1 MRPDFMYF
9 LGFDLGS
16 SFIKASILD
25 ADNQQCIAQATIPDQ
40 EMKMVAYEPGWAEQ
54 DPDQW
59 WMDIKLLTQKIIA
72 KSGIDGDSIAGIG
85 ISYQMHGLVIIDK
98 TGKVLRPSI
107 IWCDSRAV
115 HIGDQAFQSLGSNY
129 CLTHLLNSP
138 GNFTASKLRWV
149 IENEPDIAARIYA
162 FMLPGDFINY
172 RFTGEMNTTISSLSE
187 GIFWDFKNNEVS
199 VKLLE
204 NYHISPTW
212 TPEILPSFSI
222 QGRVTKKIADEL
234 GLKAGT
240 PVSYRA
246 GDQPNNAFSLNV
258 NQPGE
263 IAATAGT
270 SGVVYAVH
278 DSLMTDPFSR
288 VNAFAHINHEP
299 DSIRIGTLLCIN
311 GTGIANSWL
320 KRLLSQSGVTSYD
333 QMNQLASQ
341 VQIGSDN
348 LQFMPFGNGAER
360 MLGNKMVG
368 SHLHGLNFNI
378 HGAGHLARS
387 IQEGIV
393 FAFKYGTDIL
403 SEHGFRPKTI
413 KAGKSNMFLSPVF
426 RQLFSSLIDIP
437 LEFFDTDGATGAAR
451 GAGIGQGHYTL
462 DNAFDSLKKIET
474 IFPDPAINKDLTE
487 IYSIW
492 KRQLEITIKDLPT

>member
-1 MRPDFMYF
+1 MYF
-9 LGFDLGS
+9 LGIDLGS

-25 ADNQQCIAQATIPDQ
+25 ADNQQCIAQASVPDQ
-40 EMKMVAYEPGWAEQ
+40 EMKMIAHEADWAEQ

-59 WMDIKLLTQKIIA
+59 WQDIKLLTKKIIS
-72 KSGIDGDSIAGIG
+72 KSGIDGHSIAGIG
-85 ISYQMHGLVIIDK
+85 ISYQMHGLVVIDK
-98 TGKVLRPSI
+98 AGKVLRPSI

-115 HIGDQAFQSLGSNY
+115 QIGEHALQTLGSNY
-129 CLTHLLNSP
+129 CLQHLLNSP

-149 IENEPDIAARIYA
+149 IENEPEIAARIHA

-172 RFTGEMNTTISSLSE
+172 RFTKEINTSISALSE
-187 GIFWDFKNNEVS
+187 GIFWDFKNNTVS
-199 VKLLE
+199 GKLLE
-204 NYHISPTW
+204 NYQIPEAW
-212 TPEILPSFSI
+212 IPEILPSFSI
-222 QGRVTKKIADEL
+222 QGRVTKDIADEL
-234 GLKAGT
+234 GLKTGT

-270 SGVVYAVH
+270 SGVVYAVQ
-278 DSLMTDPFSR
+278 DSLMTDPLSR
-288 VNAFAHINHEP
+288 VNAFAHINHDP
-299 DSIRIGTLLCIN
+299 ASIRIGTLLCIN

-320 KRLLSQSGVTSYD
+320 KRLLSQSGLTSYD
-333 QMNQLASQ
+333 QMNELASQ
-341 VQIGSDN
+341 IPLGSDQ
-348 LQFMPFGNGAER
+348 LQFIPFGNGAER
-360 MLGNKMVG
+360 LLGNKIVG

-378 HGAGHLARS
+378 HSTGHVARAV
-387 IQEGIV
+387 QEGIV

-403 SEHGFRPKTI
+403 SEAGFRPKTI

-426 RQLFSSLIDIP
+426 RQLFSSLINIP

-462 DNAFDSLKKIET
+462 DNAFGSLKKIET
-474 IFPDPAINKDLTE
+474 IFPDPSIQTTLND

-492 KRQLEITIKDLPT
+492 KNQLENTIKNLPS